1 MEKILFLNE
10 KDRNAGH
17 DLEHGDYRYKTAKP
31 VTAVKPRRDEVGFTT
46 PYAMFRP
53 IREIQCRGTGG

>member
-31 VTAVKPRRDEVGFTT
+31 VTVVKPRRDEVGFTT
-46 PYAMFRP
+46 PYA
-53 IREIQCRGTGG
+53 